1 MSEIDPASG
10 EPGTGVPLAPEL
22 ALLAVAAGCVDVLAF
37 AGLGGVLPSAMTGN
51 TALLGLAVGRGR
63 LGDAAL
69 ALLAFGGFV
78 LGAAAASVARDLIGE
93 HLPEPLAG
101 VALLLPEALLLIVFA
116 IGWAIAA
123 HPIGG
128 PWRDAMI
135 VIAAIGMGIQGVVAR
150 SDAGPS
156 VSTIVFTSTLTAIVA
171 ALARTLTKKPHRVT
185 PATRRQIVALVAY
198 FIGAVLGALAF
209 LRGLGALSGL
219 PAAAVLSALAHHL
232 WSHLRATAG
241 PPDTSP

>member
-10 EPGTGVPLAPEL
+10 EPKTGVPLAPEL
-22 ALLAVAAGCVDVLAF
+22 ALLAVAAGCIDVLAF

-63 LGDAAL
+63 LGQAEL

-78 LGAAAASVARDLIGE
+78 FGAAVASVARDLVHE

-116 IGWAIAA
+116 IGWATAA

-150 SDAGPS
+150 SEAGPG
-156 VSTIVFTSTLTAIVA
+156 VSTIVFTSTLTSIVA
-171 ALARTLTKKPHRVT
+171 ALARTVIRKPHRLT
-185 PATRRQIVALVAY
+185 PAARRQIVVLVAY
-198 FIGAVLGALAF
+198 FSGAVLGGLTF

-219 PAAAVLSALAHHL
+219 PAAAVLCALGYHL
-232 WSHLRATAG
+232 WSHFRAVPGA
-241 PPDTSP
+241 PETSH